1 MPRVPGHQ
9 VAGDLFENRPPQIE
23 VEALQSGVDAD
34 AEIHAAWHHKH
45 AAGWDYAAALS
56 FLNPAMDRD
65 RAVEMEDDQLIV
77 DCIEALLERYF

>member
-23 VEALQSGVDAD
+23 VEALQSPIDAD
-34 AEIHAAWHHKH
+34 AEMHPTWHHEH

-56 FLNPAMDRD
+56 LLNPAMDRD
-65 RAVEMEDDQLIV
+65 GAVEMEDDQLIV
-77 DCIEALLERYF
+77 HRIEALLERYF